1 MAMKRFILTT
11 AIILGAV
18 TLASSQKIIDKQ
30 IEVDAKRTEMKLSFA
45 DNIKIEVWNNNYI
58 GFHATANIDD
68 NKYNDFYN
76 LNINEKSGIIEIVED
91 VDFDG
96 IKKKT
101 GEKNL
106 CNFNT
111 EINYTIKVPKNLNFS
126 VNTISGEVELI
137 GCEGEM
143 AVNSVSGFIDYS
155 IPEKLQAKI
164 DLSTVTGDVYSNV
177 KFDNADSREI
187 SWVGTK
193 RELTLNGGNKDV
205 ELKTVSG
212 DIFLRKY

>member
-1 MAMKRFILTT
+1 MKRFILTL
-11 AIILGAV
+11 AIFLGAV
-18 TLASSQKIIDKQ
+18 AIVFSQKIIDKQ
-30 IEVDAKRTEMKLSFA
+30 IEVDGKRTEMKLSFA
-45 DNIKIEVWNNNYI
+45 ENIKIEVWNNNYI
-58 GFHATANIDD
+58 GFHATANIDE
-68 NKYNDFYN
+68 NRYNDFYN
-76 LNINEKSGIIEIVED
+76 LNINEKPGKIEIVED

-111 EINYTIKVPKNLNFS
+111 EINYTIKVPKDLNFS
-126 VNTISGEVELI
+126 VNTISGEVELV

-143 AVNSVSGFIDYS
+143 VVNSVSGFIDYS

-177 KFDNADSREI
+177 KFDDSDSKEI

-212 DIFLRKY
+212 DIYLRKY

>member
-1 MAMKRFILTT
+1 MNRFLLTS

-18 TLASSQKIIDKQ
+18 TLAFSQKIIDKQ
-30 IEVDAKRTEMKLSFA
+30 IEVDGKRTEMKLSFA

-76 LNINEKSGIIEIVED
+76 LNINEKSGKIEIVED

-111 EINYTIKVPKNLNFS
+111 EIIYTIKVPKNLNFS

-155 IPEKLQAKI
+155 IPEKLRAKI

-177 KFDNADSREI
+177 KFDNADSKEI

>member
-1 MAMKRFILTT
+1 MKRFILTL
-11 AIILGAV
+11 AIILGA
-18 TLASSQKIIDKQ
+18 AAIAFSQKIIDKQ
-30 IEVDAKRTEMKLSFA
+30 IEVVGKRIGMKLSFA
-45 DNIKIEVWNNNYI
+45 ENIKIEVWNNNYI
-58 GFHATANIDD
+58 GFHVTANIDE
-68 NKYNDFYN
+68 NRYNDFYN
-76 LNINEKSGIIEIVED
+76 LNISEKPGKVEIVED

-111 EINYTIKVPKNLNFS
+111 EINYAIKVPKDLNFS
-126 VNTISGEVELI
+126 VNTISGEVELV

-155 IPEKLQAKI
+155 IPEKLKAKI

-177 KFDNADSREI
+177 KFENADSKEI
-187 SWVGTK
+187 SRVGTK

>member
-1 MAMKRFILTT
+1 MKRLLLIS

-18 TLASSQKIIDKQ
+18 TLAFSQKIIDKQ
-30 IEVDAKRTEMKLSFA
+30 IEVDGKRTEMKLSFA

-68 NKYNDFYN
+68 NMYNDFYN
-76 LNINEKSGIIEIVED
+76 LNINEKSDKIEIVED

-143 AVNSVSGFIDYS
+143 TVNSVSGFIDYS
-155 IPEKLQAKI
+155 IPEKLKAKI

-177 KFDNADSREI
+177 KFDDADSKEI

-193 RELTLNGGNKDV
+193 RELTLNGGNTDV

>member
-1 MAMKRFILTT
+1 M
-11 AIILGAV
+11 
-18 TLASSQKIIDKQ
+18 
-30 IEVDAKRTEMKLSFA
+30 
-45 DNIKIEVWNNNYI
+45 
-58 GFHATANIDD
+58 
-68 NKYNDFYN
+68 
-76 LNINEKSGIIEIVED
+76 
-91 VDFDG
+91 
-96 IKKKT
+96 
-101 GEKNL
+101 
-106 CNFNT
+106 
-111 EINYTIKVPKNLNFS
+111 NFS

-177 KFDNADSREI
+177 KFDNADSKEI